1 MTKTTDEIA
10 EAANPGWTVVS
21 RDQRVKRTRAPE
33 VRARVGTPD
42 LSDLRRRYLGDAA
55 AAAHDGFKS
64 ASSLSEDDT
73 EYVEMMPQG
82 AGPGSQRRTV
92 IISNGKAVAIQG

>member
-1 MTKTTDEIA
+1 MTKTTEEIA
-10 EAANPGWTVVS
+10 EAANPGWKVVP
-21 RDQRVKRTRAPE
+21 RKERAERTNAPE
-33 VRARVGTPD
+33 VRTRVGTPD

-55 AAAHDGFKS
+55 AAAHDGFQS

-82 AGPGSQRRTV
+82 AGPGSPRRTV